1 LPYFKNKEAAMGALQ
16 ISGAVG
22 GIIAIIAGIIVL
34 IKPKILAWVVGIY
47 LIVFGAFAVLAALT

>member
-1 LPYFKNKEAAMGALQ
+1 LPYFKNKEVVMGALQ